1 MSRVWAADTAR
12 VEGGEVDLRVGL
24 STVLVGFVKKGRKNW
39 IRGEFEIFNN
49 QIFDK

>member
-24 STVLVGFVKKGRKNW
+24 STVLVGFVKKGRK
-39 IRGEFEIFNN
+39 RGEFEIFNN